1 MEIGVKEARSK
12 FSSLLDRVQE
22 GDEIVIRRRGKEVA
36 RLVPPKGEGKRLPV
50 LKKFRSTIKMKGE
63 PLSEVVRKER
73 GGARY

>member
-1 MEIGVKEARSK
+1 MEIEVKEARSK
-12 FSSLLDRVQE
+12 FNSLPDRVQE

-36 RLVPPKGEGKRLPV
+36 RSVPPKGEGKRLPA

-73 GGARY
+73 GRARY